1 MKKSL
6 IELIFKEIKLA
17 LSICLFKEFRFSTTY
32 LDIRLLK
39 KIMEE
44 KKKVLV
50 IEDSEAFQ
58 QIINKLLETDF
69 QIKTLE
75 EVTEGLDVCKSYQ
88 PDIILLDIK
97 LPGTMSGFDF
107 LKSVKNNEEYG
118 HIPVIIMSSLSSQ
131 EIIAEGLRLG
141 ANDYLVKP
149 FDLKNLL
156 FKIKNLLTII
166 EKSRQK
172 TLIENMIPFET
183 HSSRN
188 SNIIET
194 LNKISDKSINTGIDI
209 NIVDI
214 VKDLGISQSTLN
226 RIIKNTFGVTTANY
240 LLSRRLE
247 KARILIFS
255 DRAMPMK
262 EIATSLG
269 FNSMSYFSKCYKD
282 YFGLKPSKAK

>member
-1 MKKSL
+1 
-6 IELIFKEIKLA
+6 
-17 LSICLFKEFRFSTTY
+17 
-32 LDIRLLK
+32 
-39 KIMEE
+39 MEE

-58 QIINKLLETDF
+58 QIIIKLLENDF
-69 QIKTLE
+69 QSKTLIE
-75 EVTEGLDVCKSYQ
+75 ATEGLEICKTYR

-97 LPGTMSGFDF
+97 LPGTMSGLDF

-118 HIPVIIMSSLSSQ
+118 HIPIIIMSSLSSQ
-131 EIIAEGLRLG
+131 DIIAEGLRLG

-156 FKIKNLLTII
+156 FKIKNLLTIS

-172 TLIENMIPFET
+172 ALMENMIPFET

-194 LNKISDKSINTGIDI
+194 LNKIADKSINTGIDI

-282 YFGLKPSKAK
+282 YFGHKPSKAK